1 MKKIIIAILCCLAFQ
16 LNFSQETYTVNGE
29 SLELKT
35 EIDGELDLLWNVI
48 DGQFR
53 YFVRTKDGTLTE
65 LKNTKDDDN
74 NYQEEYKSTLRN
86 LTNGMATDKL
96 KLTLYSL
103 RNYLDAYNASVDASY
118 TSTTT
123 ESNVQFR
130 LGFSGGLT
138 NNPFVGNSD
147 NIKTPMI
154 GAELEI
160 YEANVL
166 PRHSGFLQARHTFEN
181 DDFKYSTSELSLGYR
196 FRFIN
201 KESFSIYGQLKLATL
216 NFSNVTFLNQD
227 DIEVNSNETSFDIPF
242 IFGIGSDIKVG
253 NNSYITIIYGELFAL
268 LLDNQGNFST
278 DIAVG
283 YKFNL

>member
-138 NNPFVGNSD
+138 NNPFVGNPD

-181 DDFKYSTSELSLGYR
+181 DDFKYSTTELSLGYR

>member
-1 MKKIIIAILCCLAFQ
+1 MLFCLAFQ
-16 LNFSQETYTVNGE
+16 LNYSQETYTVNGE
-29 SLELKT
+29 TLELKT
-35 EIDGELDLLWNVI
+35 EIDGKLDLLWNVI
-48 DGQFR
+48 DGKYR
-53 YFVRTKDGTLTE
+53 YFVKTEDGTITE
-65 LKNTKDDDN
+65 LKNTKDDN
-74 NYQEEYKSTLRN
+74 NDYQEEYKSTLSS
-86 LTNGMATDKL
+86 LTNGNSTDKL

-103 RNYLDAYNASVDASY
+103 RNYIDSYNASVDTSY
-118 TSTTT
+118 TSTST

-130 LGFSGGLT
+130 LGFSGGIT
-138 NNPFVGNSD
+138 NNPFVGNPD
-147 NIKTPMI
+147 NTKTPLI

-166 PRHSGFLQARHTFEN
+166 PRHSGFLQARHAFES

-201 KESFSIYGQLKLATL
+201 KERFSIYGQVKLATI
-216 NFSNVTFLNQD
+216 NFSNFTFLDEND
-227 DIEVNSNETSFDIPF
+227 MEVDSNETSFDIPF
-242 IFGIGSDIKVG
+242 IFGVGSDIKVG

-278 DIAVG
+278 DIAIG

>member
-1 MKKIIIAILCCLAFQ
+1 MLFCLAFQ
-16 LNFSQETYTVNGE
+16 LNYSQETYTVNGE
-29 SLELKT
+29 TLELKT
-35 EIDGELDLLWNVI
+35 EIDGKLDLLWNVI
-48 DGQFR
+48 DGKYR
-53 YFVRTKDGTLTE
+53 YFVKTEDGTITE
-65 LKNTKDDDN
+65 LKNSKDDN
-74 NYQEEYKSTLRN
+74 NDYQEEYKSTLSS
-86 LTNGMATDKL
+86 LTNGNSTDKL

-103 RNYLDAYNASVDASY
+103 RNYIDSYNASVDTSY
-118 TSTTT
+118 TSTST

-130 LGFSGGLT
+130 LGFSGGIT
-138 NNPFVGNSD
+138 NNPFVGNPD
-147 NIKTPMI
+147 NTKTPLI

-166 PRHSGFLQARHTFEN
+166 PRHSGFLQARHAFEN

-201 KESFSIYGQLKLATL
+201 KETFSIYGQVKFATV
-216 NFSNVTFLNQD
+216 NFSNFTFLDEND
-227 DIEVNSNETSFDIPF
+227 MEVDSNETSFDIPF
-242 IFGIGSDIKVG
+242 IFGVGSDIKVG

-278 DIAVG
+278 DIAIG

>member
-1 MKKIIIAILCCLAFQ
+1 MLFCLAFQ
-16 LNFSQETYTVNGE
+16 LNYSQETYTVNGE
-29 SLELKT
+29 TLDLKT
-35 EIDGELDLLWNVI
+35 EIDGKLDLLWNVI
-48 DGQFR
+48 DGKYR
-53 YFVRTKDGTLTE
+53 YFVKTEDGSITE
-65 LKNTKDDDN
+65 LKNTKDDN
-74 NYQEEYKSTLRN
+74 NDYQEEYKSTLSS
-86 LTNGMATDKL
+86 LTNGNSTDKL

-103 RNYLDAYNASVDASY
+103 RNYIDSYNASVDTSY
-118 TSTTT
+118 TSTST

-130 LGFSGGLT
+130 LGFSGGIT
-138 NNPFVGNSD
+138 NNPFVGNPD
-147 NIKTPMI
+147 NTKTPLI

-166 PRHSGFLQARHTFEN
+166 PRHSGFLQARHAFEN

-201 KESFSIYGQLKLATL
+201 KERFSIYGQVKLATI
-216 NFSNVTFLNQD
+216 NFSNFTFLDEND
-227 DIEVNSNETSFDIPF
+227 MEVDSNETSFDIPF
-242 IFGIGSDIKVG
+242 IFGVGSDIKVG

-278 DIAVG
+278 DIAIG

>member
-1 MKKIIIAILCCLAFQ
+1 MLFCLAFQ
-16 LNFSQETYTVNGE
+16 LNYSQETYTVNGE
-29 SLELKT
+29 TLELKT
-35 EIDGELDLLWNVI
+35 EIDGKLDLLWNVI
-48 DGQFR
+48 DGKYR
-53 YFVRTKDGTLTE
+53 YFVKTEDGSITE
-65 LKNTKDDDN
+65 LKNTKDDN
-74 NYQEEYKSTLRN
+74 NDYQEEYKSTLSS
-86 LTNGMATDKL
+86 LTNGNSTDKL

-103 RNYLDAYNASVDASY
+103 RNYIDSYNASVDTSY
-118 TSTTT
+118 TSTST

-130 LGFSGGLT
+130 LGFSGGIT
-138 NNPFVGNSD
+138 NNPFVGNPD
-147 NIKTPMI
+147 NTKTPLI

-166 PRHSGFLQARHTFEN
+166 PRHSGFLQARHAFEN

-201 KESFSIYGQLKLATL
+201 KERFSIYGQVKLATI
-216 NFSNVTFLNQD
+216 NFSNFTFLDEND
-227 DIEVNSNETSFDIPF
+227 MEVDSNETSFDIPF

-253 NNSYITIIYGELFAL
+253 DNSYITIIYGELFAAF
-268 LLDNQGNFST
+268 LDNQGNFST